1 MRSFRIIVNAMTNKM
16 SDVMKKVEIADSKE
30 APVTAQ
36 RRFGLIVIGDEI
48 LSGRRQDKHMS
59 KLIELLNERGLSLAW
74 AKYVADDPEQITA
87 TLKDSF
93 ASGDVVFS
101 TGGIGATPDDHT
113 RQCAALALGTKTQL
127 HPSARDLI
135 AGRIQSMA
143 EGDPLKAD
151 LNTPENQHR
160 FKMGEFPIGS
170 EIIPNPYNQIPG
182 FRIHEH
188 HFVPGFPVMAA
199 PMMAWSLDTHYKDL
213 FHQENWAEQS
223 FIVPKGIESTLTPL
237 MERIEANFPGV
248 KVFSLPSVGDAT
260 RGGVYAQRH
269 IELGIKGNANL
280 LESAWIALRAGT
292 QELGYEI
299 HDIS

>member
-1 MRSFRIIVNAMTNKM
+1 MVDTLKT
-16 SDVMKKVEIADSKE
+16 VEIDLPSD
-30 APVTAQ
+30 APKSS

-48 LSGRRQDKHMS
+48 LSGKRQDKHMS
-59 KLIELLNERGLSLAW
+59 KLIELLNERGLSLSW
-74 AKYVADDPEQITA
+74 VRYLPDEPDQITA
-87 TLKDSF
+87 CLKESF

-127 HPSARDLI
+127 HPSAQELI

-143 EGDPLKAD
+143 EGDPIKAD
-151 LNTPENQHR
+151 LSTPENQHR

-182 FRIHEH
+182 FRIKEH
-188 HFVPGFPVMAA
+188 YFVPGFPVMAA
-199 PMMAWSLDTHYKDL
+199 PMMAWCLDHFYKDL

-223 FIVPKGIESTLTPL
+223 FIVPKGIESALTPL
-237 MERIEANFPGV
+237 MERIEESFPGV
-248 KVFSLPSVGDAT
+248 KVFSLPSVGDPAK
-260 RGGVYAQRH
+260 GGVFAERH

-280 LESAWIALRAGT
+280 LESAWLALRTGT
-292 QELGYEI
+292 ESLGYEI
-299 HDIS
+299 HELKPQ

>member
-1 MRSFRIIVNAMTNKM
+1 MVDAI
-16 SDVMKKVEIADSKE
+16 KKVEIDVPTDLTTA
-30 APVTAQ
+30 AQ

-48 LSGRRQDKHMS
+48 LSGRRQDKHMAT
-59 KLIELLNERGLSLAW
+59 LIELLNERGLSLAW
-74 AKYVADDPEQITA
+74 AKYVADDPQQITA
-87 TLKDSF
+87 TLKESF
-93 ASGDVVFS
+93 ISGDVVFS

-127 HPSARDLI
+127 HPSAQELI
-135 AGRIQSMA
+135 AGRIQSTA
-143 EGDPLKAD
+143 EGDPIKAD

-170 EIIPNPYNQIPG
+170 DIIPNPYNQIPG
-182 FRIHEH
+182 FRIKEH

-199 PMMAWSLDTHYKDL
+199 PMMAWCLDTYYKDL

-248 KVFSLPSVGDAT
+248 KVFSLPSVGDSKKE
-260 RGGVYAQRH
+260 GIYAHRH

>member
-1 MRSFRIIVNAMTNKM
+1 M
-16 SDVMKKVEIADSKE
+16 
-30 APVTAQ
+30 
-36 RRFGLIVIGDEI
+36 IVIGDEI

-59 KLIELLNERGLSLAW
+59 KLIELLSERGLSLAW

-87 TLKDSF
+87 TLKASF
-93 ASGDVVFS
+93 ATGDVVFS

-113 RQCAALALGTKTQL
+113 RQCAALALGTKTELYPIAQE
-127 HPSARDLI
+127 LI

-143 EGDPLKAD
+143 EGDPIKAD
-151 LNTPENQHR
+151 LHTPENQHR

-170 EIIPNPYNQIPG
+170 EIIPNSYNQIPG
-182 FRIHEH
+182 FRIREH

-199 PMMAWSLDTHYKDL
+199 PMMAWCLDTHYKDL
-213 FHQENWAEQS
+213 FHQENWAEQN
-223 FIVPKGIESTLTPL
+223 FIIPTGIESTLTSL
-237 MERIEANFPGV
+237 MERIEVNFPGV
-248 KVFSLPSVGDAT
+248 KVFSLPSLGDSAK
-260 RGGVYAQRH
+260 GGVYAQRH

-280 LESAWIALRAGT
+280 LESAWLALRVGT

>member
-1 MRSFRIIVNAMTNKM
+1 MANEMV
-16 SDVMKKVEIADSKE
+16 DVIKKVEIDL
-30 APVTAQ
+30 PVDVSTSAQ

-48 LSGRRQDKHMS
+48 LSGRRQDKHMAT
-59 KLIELLNERGLSLAW
+59 LIGLLNERGLSLAW

-87 TLKDSF
+87 TLKESF

-113 RQCAALALGTKTQL
+113 RQCAALALGTKTEL
-127 HPSARDLI
+127 HPSAQELI

-143 EGDPLKAD
+143 EGDPMKAD

-170 EIIPNPYNQIPG
+170 DIIPNPYNQIPG
-182 FRIHEH
+182 FRIKEH

-199 PMMAWSLDTHYKDL
+199 PMMAWCLDTYYKDL
-213 FHQENWAEQS
+213 FHQENRAEQS

-248 KVFSLPSVGDAT
+248 KVFSLPSVGDPNK
-260 RGGVYAQRH
+260 GGVYAQRH
-269 IELGIKGNANL
+269 IELGIKGNSNL
-280 LESAWIALRAGT
+280 LESAWIALRTGT

>member
-1 MRSFRIIVNAMTNKM
+1 MVDAL
-16 SDVMKKVEIADSKE
+16 KKVAIDEPASVAK
-30 APVTAQ
+30 AA

-48 LSGRRQDKHMS
+48 LSGLRQDKHMAT
-59 KLIELLNERGLSLAW
+59 LIDLLNERDLSLAW

-87 TLKDSF
+87 TLKESF

-113 RQCAALALGTKTQL
+113 RQCAALALGTKTEL
-127 HPSARDLI
+127 HPSAQELI

-143 EGDPLKAD
+143 EGDPIKSD

-182 FRIHEH
+182 FRIKEH

-199 PMMAWSLDTHYKDL
+199 PMMAWCLDTYYKDL
-213 FHQENWAEQS
+213 FHQENKVEKS

-237 MERIEANFPGV
+237 MENIEANFPGV
-248 KVFSLPSVGDAT
+248 KVFSLPSVGDASKD
-260 RGGVYAQRH
+260 GVYAQRH

-280 LESAWIALRAGT
+280 LDSAWIALRTGT
-292 QELGYEI
+292 QALGYEI
-299 HDIS
+299 HDIT

>member
-1 MRSFRIIVNAMTNKM
+1 MVDAI
-16 SDVMKKVEIADSKE
+16 KKVEIEVPNK
-30 APVTAQ
+30 AQ

-87 TLKDSF
+87 TFKDSF

-113 RQCAALALGTKTQL
+113 RQCAALALGTKTEL
-127 HPSARDLI
+127 
-135 AGRIQSMA
+135 
-143 EGDPLKAD
+143 
-151 LNTPENQHR
+151 
-160 FKMGEFPIGS
+160 PIGS

-182 FRIHEH
+182 FRIQEH

-199 PMMAWSLDTHYKDL
+199 PMMAWCLDTYYKDL

-223 FIVPKGIESTLTPL
+223 FIVPKGVESTLTPL

-248 KVFSLPSVGDAT
+248 KVFSLPSVGDASK
-260 RGGVYAQRH
+260 GGVYAQRH

-280 LESAWIALRAGT
+280 LESAWIALRTGT

>member
-1 MRSFRIIVNAMTNKM
+1 MV
-16 SDVMKKVEIADSKE
+16 DVLKKVVIDEPAKTS
-30 APVTAQ
+30 

-59 KLIELLNERGLSLAW
+59 KLIELLNERGLSLSW
-74 AKYVADDPEQITA
+74 AKYVADDPDQITA
-87 TLKDSF
+87 TLKASF

-127 HPSARDLI
+127 HPTARELI
-135 AGRIQSMA
+135 AGRIQSTA
-143 EGDPLKAD
+143 EGDPIKAD
-151 LNTPENQHR
+151 LSRPENQHR

-182 FRIHEH
+182 FRIQEH

-213 FHQENWAEQS
+213 FHQENWSEQS
-223 FIVPKGIESTLTPL
+223 FIVPKGIESALTPL
-237 MERIEANFPGV
+237 MERIEASFPGV
-248 KVFSLPSVGDAT
+248 KVFSLPSVGDVSK
-260 RGGVYAQRH
+260 GGVYAERH

-280 LESAWIALRAGT
+280 LESAWSALRTGT

-299 HDIS
+299 HDIT

>member
-1 MRSFRIIVNAMTNKM
+1 MANEMV
-16 SDVMKKVEIADSKE
+16 DVIKKVEIDL
-30 APVTAQ
+30 PVDVSTSAQ

-48 LSGRRQDKHMS
+48 LSGRRQDKHMAT
-59 KLIELLNERGLSLAW
+59 LIGLLNERGLSLAW

-87 TLKDSF
+87 TLKESF

-113 RQCAALALGTKTQL
+113 RQCAALALGTKTEL
-127 HPSARDLI
+127 HPSAQELI

-143 EGDPLKAD
+143 EGDPIKAD

-170 EIIPNPYNQIPG
+170 DIIPNPYNQIPG
-182 FRIHEH
+182 FRIKEH

-199 PMMAWSLDTHYKDL
+199 PMMAWCLDTYYRDL
-213 FHQENWAEQS
+213 FHQENRAEQS

-248 KVFSLPSVGDAT
+248 KVFSLPSVGDPNK
-260 RGGVYAQRH
+260 GGVYAQRH
-269 IELGIKGNANL
+269 IELGIKGNSNL
-280 LESAWIALRAGT
+280 LESAWIALRTGT

>member
-1 MRSFRIIVNAMTNKM
+1 MV
-16 SDVMKKVEIADSKE
+16 DGLKKVAIDQAS
-30 APVTAQ
+30 TAM
-36 RRFGLIVIGDEI
+36 RCFGLIIIGDEI

-59 KLIELLNERGLSLAW
+59 KLIELLNERGLSLSW

-87 TLKDSF
+87 TLKESF

-113 RQCAALALGTKTQL
+113 RQCAALALGTKTEL
-127 HPSARDLI
+127 HPTAQELI
-135 AGRIQSMA
+135 AGRIQSTA
-143 EGDPLKAD
+143 EGDPIKAD
-151 LNTPENQHR
+151 LSTPENQHR

-182 FRIHEH
+182 FRIQEH
-188 HFVPGFPVMAA
+188 HFLPGFPVMAA
-199 PMMAWSLDTHYKDL
+199 PMMAWCLDTHYQNL

-223 FIVPKGIESTLTPL
+223 FIVPKGVESALTPL
-237 MERIEANFPGV
+237 MERIEASFPGV
-248 KVFSLPSVGDAT
+248 KVFSLPSVGDPSK
-260 RGGVYAQRH
+260 GGVYAQRH

-292 QELGYEI
+292 QALGYEI
-299 HDIS
+299 HDITQA

>member
-1 MRSFRIIVNAMTNKM
+1 MANEMV
-16 SDVMKKVEIADSKE
+16 DVIKKVEIDL
-30 APVTAQ
+30 PVDVSTSAQ

-48 LSGRRQDKHMS
+48 LSGRRQDKHMAT
-59 KLIELLNERGLSLAW
+59 LIGLLNERGLSLAW

-87 TLKDSF
+87 TLKESF

-113 RQCAALALGTKTQL
+113 RQCAALALGTKTEL
-127 HPSARDLI
+127 HPSAQELI

-143 EGDPLKAD
+143 EGDPIKAD

-170 EIIPNPYNQIPG
+170 DIIPNPYNQIPG
-182 FRIHEH
+182 FRIKEH

-199 PMMAWSLDTHYKDL
+199 PMMAWCLDTYYKDL
-213 FHQENWAEQS
+213 FHQENRAEQS

-248 KVFSLPSVGDAT
+248 KVFSLPSVGDPNK
-260 RGGVYAQRH
+260 GGVYAQRH
-269 IELGIKGNANL
+269 IELGIKGNSNL
-280 LESAWIALRAGT
+280 LESAWVALRTGT

>member
-1 MRSFRIIVNAMTNKM
+1 MANEM
-16 SDVMKKVEIADSKE
+16 SDVMKKVEIDAPLE
-30 APVTAQ
+30 ASTAAQ

-48 LSGRRQDKHMS
+48 LSGRRQDKHMAT
-59 KLIELLNERGLSLAW
+59 LIELLNERGLSLAW
-74 AKYVADDPEQITA
+74 VKYVADDPEQITA
-87 TLKDSF
+87 TLKASF

-113 RQCAALALGTKTQL
+113 RQCAALALGTKTEL
-127 HPSARDLI
+127 HPTAQELI

-143 EGDPLKAD
+143 EGDPIKAD
-151 LNTPENQHR
+151 LSTPENQQR
-160 FKMGEFPIGS
+160 FKMGEFPLGS

-182 FRIHEH
+182 FRIQEH

-199 PMMAWSLDTHYKDL
+199 PMMAWCLDNHYKDL
-213 FHQENWAEQS
+213 FHQENRAEQS

-248 KVFSLPSVGDAT
+248 KVFSLPSVGDASKE
-260 RGGVYAQRH
+260 GVYAQRH

-280 LESAWIALRAGT
+280 LESAWIALRSGT
-292 QELGYEI
+292 QALGYEI

>member
-1 MRSFRIIVNAMTNKM
+1 MVDALKTVEV
-16 SDVMKKVEIADSKE
+16 DVPNDG
-30 APVTAQ
+30 PGNT

-48 LSGRRQDKHMS
+48 LSGKRQDKHMS
-59 KLIELLNERGLSLAW
+59 KLIELLNERGLSLSW
-74 AKYVADDPEQITA
+74 VRYLPDEPDQITA
-87 TLKDSF
+87 GLKESF

-127 HPSARDLI
+127 HPTAQELI

-143 EGDPLKAD
+143 EGDPVKAD
-151 LNTPENQHR
+151 LSTPENQHR
-160 FKMGEFPIGS
+160 FKMGEFPLGS

-182 FRIHEH
+182 FRIKEH

-199 PMMAWSLDTHYKDL
+199 PMWCLDHFYKDL

-237 MERIEANFPGV
+237 MERIEESFPGV
-248 KVFSLPSVGDAT
+248 KVFSLPSVGDPT
-260 RGGVYAQRH
+260 KGGVFAERH

-280 LESAWIALRAGT
+280 LESAWSALRTGT
-292 QELGYEI
+292 ESLGYEI
-299 HDIS
+299 HDLKPL